1 MDLRKLTIFR
11 EVALHNS
18 FRRAAEALHMAQ
30 PAVSIAIQKLEDE
43 LGTRL
48 FSRRG
53 RHIKITPEGV
63 DVLART
69 EVILNEVNDLQQSVA
84 QMNELLK
91 GELTIACPAMLATY
105 FFSDLLSQFLLA
117 HPGLTATITQTGSQ
131 HIKEQLLNGDIELG
145 VITLEKGDP
154 DNELT
159 LIELIREQIVVCV
172 SRQHP
177 WQAQKSVRIKQL
189 DNSPM
194 VLYEKDYFIRQT
206 LDTLC
211 ATHQVT
217 PDIRIQTNFLPLL
230 TRTVKQGL
238 GTTVG
243 LRMMANEEEGIVGI
257 PLSPRAEVR
266 MAIAKR
272 RSHTISRANQAFLDW
287 LEYLEP
293 GTLDADVNT
302 SKE

>member
-11 EVALHNS
+11 EVALRNS

-30 PAVSIAIQKLEDE
+30 PAVSIAIQKLEEE
-43 LGTRL
+43 LSTTL
-48 FSRRG
+48 FNRRG
-53 RHIKITPEGV
+53 RHIKITQEGE
-63 DVLART
+63 DVLRRAEIILS
-69 EVILNEVNDLQQSVA
+69 EVQELQQSVV

-105 FFSDLLSQFLLA
+105 FFPDILSEFLQA
-117 HPGLTATITQTGSQ
+117 HPGLTANISQTGSQ
-131 HIKEQLLNGDIELG
+131 QIKEQLLNHDIELG
-145 VITLEKGDP
+145 VVTLKKGEQGKTDI
-154 DNELT
+154 ELELE
-159 LIELIREQIVVCV
+159 LIELTKEHIVICMA
-172 SRQHP
+172 SDHAWHQ
-177 WQAQKSVRIKQL
+177 QKSIRIKQL

-211 ATHQVT
+211 TVHQVT

-238 GTTVG
+238 GTTIG
-243 LRMMANEEEGIVGI
+243 LSMMANEEDGIVGI
-257 PLSPRAEVR
+257 PLSPRTEVR

-272 RSHTISRANQAFLDW
+272 RGHTISRANQAFLDW
-287 LEYLEP
+287 LEHLSP
-293 GTLDADVNT
+293 TPI
-302 SKE
+302 S